1 VSLRPLPPPGRCRVM
16 GVLNLTPDSFSDG
29 GLHAEPRQAVE
40 AAVAMVEQ
48 GAGLI
53 DVGAVSTRPGAE
65 PVPPEAEW
73 ERLAPVLGPLRSAV
87 DVPLSLVA
95 ESFSGPIAIRLLA
108 KKEFDFA
115 PSVLCATFCK
125 SPLPVLSRLAG
136 YMPEKLFGSH
146 ALSRTVVDLW
156 VTGSGA
162 EPELVGKAQELLH
175 RVAPETFKR
184 RIGIVDDID
193 VSAEL
198 KTVEAPLL
206 YIQATRD
213 RVVFADSG
221 AEIVKQAQNIRL
233 EKVDG
238 SHMILQT
245 RPEKCAELII
255 EHILGTRF
263 SDSSQTSS
271 SAGGISQ

>member
-1 VSLRPLPPPGRCRVM
+1 MLVHSR
-16 GVLNLTPDSFSDG
+16 SS
-29 GLHAEPRQAVE
+29 
-40 AAVAMVEQ
+40 
-48 GAGLI
+48 
-53 DVGAVSTRPGAE
+53 
-65 PVPPEAEW
+65 
-73 ERLAPVLGPLRSAV
+73 APVTDKPQLALLPGLDGTGELFFPILPLLRERFEVHVLSYGDEPGFDDYVASAAEQLPGG
-87 DVPLSLVA
+87 VPLSLVA
-95 ESFSGPIAIRLLA
+95 ESFSGPVAISLLA
-108 KKEFDFA
+108 SKRFDFG

-162 EPELVGKAQELLH
+162 EPTLVGKAQELLH

-193 VSAEL
+193 VSEEL
-198 KTVEAPLL
+198 KSVEVPLL

-221 AEIVKQAQNIRL
+221 AEIVKQAQDIRL

-245 RPEKCAELII
+245 RPERCAELIV
-255 EHILGTRF
+255 EHVLGTRDTE
-263 SDSSQTSS
+263 SGRTTSPT
-271 SAGGISQ
+271 GGISQ